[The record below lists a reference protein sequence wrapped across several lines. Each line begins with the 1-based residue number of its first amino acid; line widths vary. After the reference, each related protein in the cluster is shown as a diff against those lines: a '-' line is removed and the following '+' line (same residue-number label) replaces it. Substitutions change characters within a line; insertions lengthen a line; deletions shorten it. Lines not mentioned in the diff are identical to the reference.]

1 MISGISGTNQYY
13 AMQQAYQAQATAS
26 AASTSAAD
34 LFADEA
40 DTGDESSSTGAM
52 QSSAASSSASGP
64 SPDLLS
70 SSTLASLLG
79 LQMVNGQAD
88 GGATA
93 AQLNLS
99 QMSQPLS
106 VDPNAMLNPQTLQI
120 LQSIS

>member
-1 MISGISGTNQYY
+1 MVSSLSGTNQYY
-13 AMQQAYQAQATAS
+13 AMQQAYQAQAVAS
-26 AASTSAAD
+26 AASTSAAN
-34 LFADEA
+34 LFAD
-40 DTGDESSSTGAM
+40 DVDSGDDSSSTGAM

-79 LQMVNGQAD
+79 LQMVSGQAD
-88 GGATA
+88 GGASA
-93 AQLNLS
+93 AQLNLP
-99 QMSQPLS
+99 QAQPIS